1 MKRVEL
7 MDCKPRLLPSL
18 DPGMTLKDSLRR
30 SYFAHLYKT
39 DLMIKVVRSQSAPFF
54 EEFYTDTRVQI
65 RFVVVKLYE

>member
-7 MDCKPRLLPSL
+7 MDCKPHLLPSL

-39 DLMIKVVRSQSAPFF
+39 DLMIKVVRPPGVSDL
-54 EEFYTDTRVQI
+54 T
-65 RFVVVKLYE
+65 